1 MPIYNSFDCLSIGA
15 LLLRS
20 ILTVLR
26 NSGATGRSLDVS
38 DINLPLIMSDIPEAI
53 QDWHHRTQSEM
64 VEMTQPT
71 EHTIR
76 ER

>member
-1 MPIYNSFDCLSIGA
+1 MSHSLHSFEYLGA

-20 ILTVLR
+20 ILTVLQ

-53 QDWHHRTQSEM
+53 QDWHHRTRSER
-64 VEMTQPT
+64 VEMTQLP